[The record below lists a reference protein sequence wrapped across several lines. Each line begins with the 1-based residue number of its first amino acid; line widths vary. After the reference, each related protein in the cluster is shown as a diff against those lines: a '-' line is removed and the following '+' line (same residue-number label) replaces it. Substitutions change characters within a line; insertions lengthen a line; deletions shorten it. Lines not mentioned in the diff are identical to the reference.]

1 MSGGKGKDTG
11 QSGRGKSH
19 QNDAAGTQPKKGS
32 GKQSKWAPS
41 KEGGV
46 SRSIVKDW
54 AKADA
59 KKREALKQR
68 MNLAT
73 AKALGLV

>member
-11 QSGRGKSH
+11 NSGRGKAH
-19 QNDAAGTQPKKGS
+19 QNDAASAQPKKGS

-41 KEGGV
+41 AQGGV
-46 SRSIVKDW
+46 SRSILKDW
-54 AKADA
+54 AKAGA
-59 KKREALKQR
+59 KKREALKEK